1 MYQPIQVNL
10 RESHLQRNTFRANV
24 VKDVHKYSYYT
35 VLCDKIMLKCIK
47 YKPIYI
53 SLQICAKIS
62 DEHLCQNWHL
72 HSKGV
77 IA

>member
-1 MYQPIQVNL
+1 MFQPIHVIL
-10 RESHLQRNTFRANV
+10 RDGQLQRNTFMVNV

-53 SLQICAKIS
+53 SLQLCAKIS
-62 DEHLCQNWHL
+62 EEHLRQNWHL

-77 IA
+77 IS